1 MLASNGGGWASLKR
15 FTRPRRV
22 WTRASS
28 WHITLFISG
37 LITILAV
44 AVHVAPLAVDA
55 QPAGEVHHI
64 GFLRF
69 GPPPPTWVE
78 ALRQGLREFGQ
89 IEGKNIA
96 IEYAVAPSVTQLPE
110 VAAELVRHKIDVL
123 VASGTPSVL
132 PAKNATSTVPIVFV
146 ASIDPIATGV
156 VPSLARPGGNITG
169 VTSMYT
175 EAIGKR
181 LQLLAELFP
190 KLSKIAVLVRDHP
203 DQAQRLREAELA
215 ARAFGVQLQV
225 LRVRDPRDFEGAF
238 NAARGASALLQ
249 LDDALFTANRA
260 QVAELALKNRL
271 PTMVGHR
278 ELVEAGGLLAYGAD
292 YEYLYRRA
300 AMFVDKI
307 LKGAKPA
314 DLPVEQPTKFE
325 LVINL
330 KTARALNLTIPPSF
344 LLRADRVVE

>member
-1 MLASNGGGWASLKR
+1 M
-15 FTRPRRV
+15 
-22 WTRASS
+22 
-28 WHITLFISG
+28 FISG
-37 LITILAV
+37 LIVLLAV
-44 AVHVAPLAVDA
+44 AVHIVPLAVEA
-55 QPAGEVHHI
+55 QPAGKVHRI

-69 GPPPPTWVE
+69 GPAPPTWIE
-78 ALRQGLREFGQ
+78 SFRQGLREFGRV
-89 IEGKNIA
+89 EGQNIT
-96 IEYAVAPSVTQLPE
+96 IEYAVARSLAQLPD
-110 VAAELVRHKIDVL
+110 VAAELVRLKVDVL

-132 PAKNATSTVPIVFV
+132 PAKNATSTIPVVFV

-156 VPSLARPGGNITG
+156 VPSLARPGGNVTG
-169 VTSMYT
+169 VTSMYA
-175 EAIGKR
+175 EAVGKR
-181 LQLLAELFP
+181 LQLLEELLP
-190 KLSKIAVLVRDHP
+190 KLSRIAVLARDHP
-203 DQAQRLREAELA
+203 DQAQRGREAELA
-215 ARAFGVQLQV
+215 ARTLGVQLQV

-249 LDDALFTANRA
+249 LDDALFTANRT

-300 AMFVDKI
+300 ATFVDKI

-325 LVINL
+325 LVVNM
-330 KTARALNLTIPPSF
+330 KTARALGLTIPQSL
-344 LLRADRVVE
+344 LLRADHVIE